1 MEPRRLL
8 KAEESVSILSKQTKS
23 LKVMFNG
30 EKGPL
35 PAPGIEPG
43 IRQNLKKW
51 RYPELSVAR
60 VAAAAAVVEVVE
72 VEPRVLASL
81 VADADVAADGFRLHW
96 SRPSNAGQPNPRSGS
111 PEGKMTILDR
121 NKTEP

>member
-72 VEPRVLASL
+72 VEPQVLASL

-111 PEGKMTILDR
+111 PEGKMKILYR

>member
-60 VAAAAAVVEVVE
+60 VAAAAVVEVVE